1 MTGRRATIFLMLAAM
16 AAACPTGD
24 PEDQDRGQGAVD
36 NKPATTEIETH
47 TLPTPVATDPDE
59 GGDIAST
66 TAEDTSLPPPPSPPL
81 EDTCYETY
89 TDEILYPA

>member
-24 PEDQDRGQGAVD
+24 PADHDGGHNNETSTSAL
-36 NKPATTEIETH
+36 ETH
-47 TLPTPVATDPDE
+47 TLPATDPA
-59 GGDIAST
+59 GSGDIAST
-66 TAEDTSLPPPPSPPL
+66 TAEDPAATTLSPSSSPPL

-89 TDEILYPA
+89 TDEILYTA